1 MVNKHFDIAL
11 SIILEDSGRET
22 TIDDK
27 ILYGINS
34 SHLELIVNDIGEYL
48 STEKEKIF
56 CDIGHLK
63 IENAKVQLIDY
74 FFNKTIMTQFSN

>member
-63 IENAKVQLIDY
+63 IKMQKYNLLI
-74 FFNKTIMTQFSN
+74 IFSTKL